1 MTDKHI
7 LREKVKER
15 LDESVKYLNKAL
27 LGEESDMLE
36 PVLERISSGRGL
48 PHWYP
53 KLKQD
58 QILPNLD
65 GKSVGSVIEM
75 LYLAVLE
82 TRILNDSGISA
93 MKINPAKGVDFP
105 DLDLG
110 IKSPSTN
117 YATSEPFF
125 SAYERLLGSQH
136 DCIILLTNYQ
146 KVKKDSSLKLRII
159 KSMYLH
165 NTQLADKQ
173 LCRIAKEKRDLL
185 LEIGES
191 EAKKV
196 FRFLAYVNQQDWR
209 AKHLLGLIK
218 TMSLRQNISE
228 HIQKIKLDYEKTN
241 KKRISEGK
249 ELIAEYELSCFM
261 ALEDIMPN
269 YIGIINAVDNWMIE
283 TFEDSGRYPNDNEWQ
298 RLKNSP
304 LNGEIGM
311 SLALQWRYNFRAIF
325 A

>member
-1 MTDKHI
+1 MTDKRD
-7 LREKVKER
+7 LRKRVKER
-15 LDESVKYLNKAL
+15 LDESVEYLNKAL
-27 LGEESDMLE
+27 RGDELNILE
-36 PVLERISSGRGL
+36 PVLERVSSGRGL

-58 QILPNLD
+58 QTLPNLD

-82 TRILNDSGISA
+82 TKILNDSGIPKL
-93 MKINPAKGVDFP
+93 KINPAKGVDFP

-110 IKSPSTN
+110 IKSPSVN

-125 SAYERLLGSQH
+125 SAYERLLGSEH

-146 KVKKDSSLKLRII
+146 KVKKDSSLKLQII
-159 KSMYLH
+159 KSIYLDK
-165 NTQLADKQ
+165 TQLADKQ
-173 LCRIAKEKRDLL
+173 LCRVAKEKRDFL

-196 FRFLAYVNQQDWR
+196 FRFLAYINQQDWR

-228 HIQKIKLDYEKTN
+228 YIERIELDYKKTN
-241 KKRISEGK
+241 NRRINEGK
-249 ELIAEYELSCFM
+249 ELIPEYELSCFTG
-261 ALEDIMPN
+261 LENIVPA
-269 YIGIINAVDNWMIE
+269 YIGTINAADNWIIE

-298 RLKNSP
+298 RLKTSP

>member
-1 MTDKHI
+1 M
-7 LREKVKER
+7 
-15 LDESVKYLNKAL
+15 
-27 LGEESDMLE
+27 
-36 PVLERISSGRGL
+36 SSGRGL

-58 QILPNLD
+58 QTLPNLD

-82 TRILNDSGISA
+82 TRILNDSGIKPL
-93 MKINPAKGVDFP
+93 KINPAKGVDFP

-110 IKSPSTN
+110 IKSPSAN
-117 YATSEPFF
+117 YSTSEPFF
-125 SAYERLLGSQH
+125 SAYERLLGSEH

-146 KVKKDSSLKLRII
+146 KVKKDSSLKLQII
-159 KSMYLH
+159 ESRYLH
-165 NTQLADKQ
+165 STQLADKQ
-173 LCRIAKEKRDLL
+173 LCRIAKEKRELL
-185 LEIGES
+185 LAIGES

-218 TMSLRQNISE
+218 TMSLREHISE
-228 HIQKIKLDYEKTN
+228 EIEEIKLDYEKVN
-241 KKRISEGK
+241 NRRIKEGK
-249 ELIAEYELSCFM
+249 EQVTEYELSCFT
-261 ALEDIMPN
+261 ALKDIKPA
-269 YIGIINAVDNWMIE
+269 YIGIINAADNWIIE